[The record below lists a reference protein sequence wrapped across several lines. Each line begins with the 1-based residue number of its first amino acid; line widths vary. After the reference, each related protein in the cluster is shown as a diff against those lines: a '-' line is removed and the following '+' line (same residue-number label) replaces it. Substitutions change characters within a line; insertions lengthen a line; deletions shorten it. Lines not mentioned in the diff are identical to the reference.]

1 MKDDD
6 FKNIHYASN
15 TNRVHKRTIKN
26 RKIEKENLDKQSK
39 NKKIF
44 IPIIIITIIGLIITI
59 IIIVKKLNKKEKSP
73 IKILVSDLKFEESKT
88 VLNLQVIDNNHIIL
102 NRTVNNIDNSLIVCQ
117 FHNLSEINTI
127 VNYSIPNFLE
137 NPTKGALKIVKSDL
151 EFYGRKYTEL
161 SEELNNL
168 TSLSI
173 ELLDNL
179 SYPIENLKNE
189 LNKALNQFQDL
200 IKNISIPLIAKEK
213 LLKDL
218 RILNEQNM
226 DEKFSLFYQIE
237 DYKNETEKLN
247 NLFNQMFNYFDESV
261 KIINDGIM
269 EFPNSILDLQQEVED
284 GMSKFEEIALDFEDP
299 DDLDNFNN
307 NLKKIKENFGKIKKK
322 LNEKLNSFGN
332 TIDQIHNRILDERNK
347 KKLEKI
353 KNESNQILE
362 ELKLKSNIIR
372 NGIIEEAKE
381 KYKNSV
387 EIPELCASNIL
398 FDLLDQS
405 LTNSAKSII
414 REERLIKD
422 EIDEIHNIINVE
434 EKTSLDLLII
444 MDTTISMD
452 PYLSQVKN
460 NLVNIINKIVLEC
473 PGIDVNIGFIGYKD
487 VDHTAKY
494 ADIDFTKNYE
504 ELKQNILNYI
514 ITRGTDDPEDVEGA
528 MEMALNK
535 TWKNNARFAILVGD
549 NPCHGDK
556 YHSPTLS
563 ENYHQGLPNRKNIEE
578 SIKELAEKN
587 VSLLCMKITEKT
599 DIMFEI
605 FKNIYKNYTKCKFNI
620 VPLESDNNLSNIV
633 VDSSVDVYVSQ
644 RNTN

>member
-1 MKDDD
+1 MKDND
-6 FKNIHYASN
+6 FKNIPYTSN
-15 TNRVHKRTIKN
+15 TNRVHKRSIKN
-26 RKIEKENLDKQSK
+26 KKIEKENLDKQNK
-39 NKKIF
+39 NKIIF

-73 IKILVSDLKFEESKT
+73 IKILVSDLKFEESKN

-102 NRTVNNIDNSLIVCQ
+102 NRTVNNIDNSLIACQ

-137 NPTKGALKIVKSDL
+137 NPTNGPLKIVKSDL

-307 NLKKIKENFGKIKKK
+307 NLKKIKENFGKIK
-322 LNEKLNSFGN
+322 
-332 TIDQIHNRILDERNK
+332 
-347 KKLEKI
+347 
-353 KNESNQILE
+353 NESNQIL
-362 ELKLKSNIIR
+362 
-372 NGIIEEAKE
+372 
-381 KYKNSV
+381 
-387 EIPELCASNIL
+387 
-398 FDLLDQS
+398 
-405 LTNSAKSII
+405 
-414 REERLIKD
+414 
-422 EIDEIHNIINVE
+422 
-434 EKTSLDLLII
+434 
-444 MDTTISMD
+444 
-452 PYLSQVKN
+452 
-460 NLVNIINKIVLEC
+460 
-473 PGIDVNIGFIGYKD
+473 
-487 VDHTAKY
+487 
-494 ADIDFTKNYE
+494 
-504 ELKQNILNYI
+504 
-514 ITRGTDDPEDVEGA
+514 
-528 MEMALNK
+528 
-535 TWKNNARFAILVGD
+535 
-549 NPCHGDK
+549 
-556 YHSPTLS
+556 
-563 ENYHQGLPNRKNIEE
+563 
-578 SIKELAEKN
+578 
-587 VSLLCMKITEKT
+587 
-599 DIMFEI
+599 
-605 FKNIYKNYTKCKFNI
+605 
-620 VPLESDNNLSNIV
+620 
-633 VDSSVDVYVSQ
+633 
-644 RNTN
+644 